1 MKREAKRYTIQVI
14 SLMATYSVLLLLSI
28 WLLKKIP
35 TSGWRIPVAVLP
47 VIPLLFV
54 VWSVIHFVHTMD
66 ELQKS
71 IHLEAVTFSFLVTA
85 VVALTYG
92 FLENAGLPQ
101 IPVLYVPVLMC
112 CLWGIGAGIASRKYR

>member
-1 MKREAKRYTIQVI
+1 MKREAMRYTVQVFG
-14 SLMATYSVLLLLSI
+14 LMATYSVLLLLSM

-35 TSGWRIPVAVLP
+35 PNGWRIPVAVLP

-54 VWSVIHFVHTMD
+54 VWSVIHFIRTTD

-71 IHLEAVTFSFLVTA
+71 IHQEAVTFSSLVTA
-85 VVALTYG
+85 VVTMTYG

-101 IPVLYVPVLMC
+101 ISVLYVPVLMC

>member
-1 MKREAKRYTIQVI
+1 MKREATRYTIQVFG
-14 SLMATYSVLLLLSI
+14 LMAMYSVLLLLSL

-35 TSGWRIPVAVLP
+35 TNGWRIPVAVLP

-54 VWSVIHFVHTMD
+54 VWSVIHFIRTMD

-71 IHLEAVTFSFLVTA
+71 IHQEALTFSSLVTA
-85 VVALTYG
+85 VVTMTYG

-101 IPVLYVPVLMC
+101 ISVLYVPVLMC
-112 CLWGIGAGIASRKYR
+112 GLWGIGAGIASRKYR